1 MKRIKILM
9 DDTLKLRIDRLG
21 LRIRVIGQIKDMF
34 CVYLMIMK
42 MKNIYRE
49 NEQVAK

>member
-9 DDTLKLRIDRLG
+9 DDTLKLRINCLT
-21 LRIRVIGQIKDMF
+21 LRIRVIGQIKDVV
-34 CVYLMIMK
+34 CVYPCCENEKYLS
-42 MKNIYRE
+42 E

>member
-1 MKRIKILM
+1 M
-9 DDTLKLRIDRLG
+9 DDTLKLGIDCLT
-21 LRIRVIGQIKDMF
+21 LRIRVIGQIKDVF
-34 CVYLMIMK
+34 CVYFMIVK